1 MFEGLAF
8 HTTVNDLR
16 DLPSRVRVEVAFA
29 GRSNTGKSSAINAL
43 ARRRRLAFVS
53 KTPGRTQHI
62 NYFALD
68 EDCYLVDLPGYG
80 YAKVPDATREHWRRL
95 LSAYLHT
102 RECLRGLVLIMDIR
116 HPLTRLDSQ
125 MLGWFATTGKPV
137 HILLTKSDKLTRQQ
151 ATKTLQQVKAEL
163 DAGYPNATIQLFSSA
178 TGVGL
183 EQAEQ
188 VIGEWLRNGAIK
200 SPRLKGRKT
209 GGQTP

>member
-1 MFEGLAF
+1 
-8 HTTVNDLR
+8 
-16 DLPSRVRVEVAFA
+16 
-29 GRSNTGKSSAINAL
+29 
-43 ARRRRLAFVS
+43 
-53 KTPGRTQHI
+53 
-62 NYFALD
+62 
-68 EDCYLVDLPGYG
+68 
-80 YAKVPDATREHWRRL
+80 
-95 LSAYLHT
+95 
-102 RECLRGLVLIMDIR
+102 
-116 HPLTRLDSQ
+116 LTRLDSQ

-163 DAGYPNATIQLFSSA
+163 DASYPNATIQLFSSA

-188 VIGEWLRNGAIK
+188 VIGGWLRNGAIK